1 MLESCVH
8 LSHVPPVRDGCGQV
22 VLEESLKSSDHQHVP
37 GVAVIPDPAHHPRS
51 TSGAD
56 DDLKNT
62 NVKCSECRAYCKM
75 SSTAPCRNGLATLTL
90 GFSFVLFSFL
100 LPGES
105 RKPSAV
111 SPSKK
116 IVLTKEVG
124 SIQVLLPLLVF
135 QIP

>member
-62 NVKCSECRAYCKM
+62 NAVSVGHIVRCPLQLPVEM
-75 SSTAPCRNGLATLTL
+75 GLLLLLLAFHL
-90 GFSFVLFSFL
+90 LFCFL
-100 LPGES
+100 LPGGS

-116 IVLTKEVG
+116 L
-124 SIQVLLPLLVF
+124 F
-135 QIP
+135 